1 MKISVCIAT
10 YNGAEYIK
18 KQLDSILSQLGPDDE
33 VIVSDDSSIDNTVEI
48 IESFKD
54 KRIII
59 FRNNTFASPI
69 FNFEN
74 ALKHAQGDVIFLADQ
89 DDLWVP
95 EKVNRYLEELKVSD
109 LVFSNVALIDESD
122 NVFNNSFY
130 IDKPS
135 YSFLGTLWVNRIIGA
150 TVAFK
155 KDLLRKALP
164 FPSNIPMHDQWLAML
179 AIYYGKIG
187 YIEDPMLLYRRH
199 ANNASFSAGK
209 SRYSFTKKISFRF
222 NLITSL
228 FNRIIF

>member
-10 YNGAEYIK
+10 YNGAEYVK

-130 IDKPS
+130 IEKPS
-135 YSFLGTLWVNRIIGA
+135 YGFLGTLWVNRIIGA

-155 KDLLRKALP
+155 KD
-164 FPSNIPMHDQWLAML
+164 
-179 AIYYGKIG
+179 
-187 YIEDPMLLYRRH
+187 
-199 ANNASFSAGK
+199 
-209 SRYSFTKKISFRF
+209 
-222 NLITSL
+222 
-228 FNRIIF
+228 